1 MADYGQWF
9 SLADADGD
17 GRVSGGEAI
26 PFFQRSGLPQEKLGM
41 VWQLADQPPR
51 GYLERVQFDAAMQ
64 LISIAQVLP
73 FPSHAIFSR
82 MNRPDTPNYPPD
94 VRQF

>member
-1 MADYGQWF
+1 
-9 SLADADGD
+9 
-17 GRVSGGEAI
+17 
-26 PFFQRSGLPQEKLGM
+26 M

-64 LISIAQVLP
+64 LISVAQVLP